1 MTVARFVQGIAVAA
15 VFAPALALAGDLA
28 GEGESGSTLSV
39 LTMGFGLGIAFGT
52 LLSGILV
59 GFGFAVP
66 FLIAAGFGVVALVL
80 VVRSIDEDPVG
91 AAAGA

>member
-1 MTVARFVQGIAVAA
+1 
-15 VFAPALALAGDLA
+15 
-28 GEGESGSTLSV
+28 
-39 LTMGFGLGIAFGT
+39 MGFGLGIAFGT

-66 FLIAAGFGVVALVL
+66 FVIAAGFGVLALVL

-91 AAAGA
+91 AAAGT